1 MIARS
6 DASAVPTSPTPRA
19 RSVKSKRACASAS
32 EADAA
37 LGDPNATNATNAMA
51 TRATCRYS
59 GGTSKADA
67 ALDDE
72 RVAIGAVC
80 PD

>member
-37 LGDPNATNATNAMA
+37 LGDPNATNAMA